1 MNTEQQQQNEQ
12 QLILSIPKE
21 IMDFHIIPNL
31 SYDLKTVSIMV
42 KLSKYADQT
51 ELDKLYL
58 KIKKTVILPNLISG
72 GDIPTDKRFEKYY
85 KKRYTGKHERYN
97 DYYWDNFIIPD
108 GSSLRKKEGA
118 LLFILYRIKYAAL
131 WCKNHMNTPLDKLHE
146 GTIYNKYY
154 HIGMRDDTGLYNN
167 HHIREA
173 YKILLLLTII
183 LPNKKTDYYKIG
195 YNPHTHLRY

>member
-1 MNTEQQQQNEQ
+1 MNTEQQQTEQ

-58 KIKKTVILPNLISG
+58 KIKNTVILPNLISAA
-72 GDIPTDKRFEKYY
+72 DIPTDKRFEKYY
-85 KKRYTGKHERYN
+85 KIKYTGKHEKYN
-97 DYYWDNFIIPD
+97 DYFWDNFIIPD
-108 GSSLRKKEGA
+108 GVSLRKKEGA
-118 LLFILYRIKYAAL
+118 LLFILYKIKYAAL

-146 GTIYNKYY
+146 GTIYNRYS
-154 HIGMRDDTGLYNN
+154 
-167 HHIREA
+167 HHMREA
-173 YKILLLLTII
+173 YQILLLLTVI

-195 YNPHTHLRY
+195 YNPHTHLKY